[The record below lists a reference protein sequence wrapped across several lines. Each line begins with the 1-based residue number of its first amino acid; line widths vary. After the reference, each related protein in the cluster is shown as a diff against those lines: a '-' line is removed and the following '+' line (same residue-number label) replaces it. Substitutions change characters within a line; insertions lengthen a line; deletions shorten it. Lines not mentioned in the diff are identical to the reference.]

1 MKEAAPIVE
10 KDKLKPFKQHG
21 VVFRGS
27 NATQSYGDCP
37 FTGKQ
42 NKFYVNKETLCW
54 DSKTAGLSGNL
65 RGFLVE
71 ISKQNVADL
80 TPKLLARL
88 AENRKLPVS
97 AFSGFE
103 FGYSGNGY
111 TFPVRNED
119 GQLMDLR
126 MYGLGKQ
133 ILSTSGCSVWLF
145 NTNALVKAPKEYEVY
160 LCEGE
165 WDTIAMAWLLKSQGI
180 KAVAVGVPG
189 ANTFKREW
197 VPYFNDR
204 VVHVCYDNDEA
215 GEQGEVVVDN
225 RLRGAIK
232 GIDFLH
238 WPLSLPTGYDL
249 RDLITSEAVAEKKPK
264 KTLRLIK
271 EMAKKFTRKSVNAGE
286 TLEEEFSKKKVAV
299 VVRKTSFEDVEKVF
313 KKWLYLE
320 NTDAIK
326 VSCAI
331 ILSTK
336 MKGDPLWMM
345 LVAPPGGSKTEIIS
359 SFNMCSNVYLTSSLT
374 PHAMVS
380 GANDRDGTDP
390 SLLPKLNDKCLN
402 IKDFTVIL
410 GKKEADKE
418 EIFSIF
424 RDAYDGSTSK
434 DFGNGIKRHY
444 NCHFSILAGV
454 TPVIYN
460 LGMQHAGLGERFLKF
475 YIGDS
480 IHHPSEVEMMR
491 KAIHNVSHEFTMRE
505 EIAIVVRDFMH
516 YKLNQFEQEGFEYP
530 NIPIEFENKL
540 LYAVQYAATMRGTV
554 TRDLRNNDIVTSKP
568 FREVGTRLSKTLAKF
583 AMNLA
588 FTLGKKEIGEEEYRI
603 VKKMILDTIDQ
614 RAEEIVRKI
623 YNRTPHKDD
632 TIATRDV
639 ARLTRYNSSTIGRI
653 LNDLNLLRIV
663 ERTGKNNKFEWRVSD
678 HIRELIERAGFY
690 TTEAEKERIRLDE
703 DIFETRSNAKKKV
716 KIKLKKK

>member
-1 MKEAAPIVE
+1 MD

-21 VVFRGS
+21 IIFRGANGS
-27 NATQSYGDCP
+27 QAYGDCP
-37 FTGKQ
+37 FTGKE

-65 RGFLVE
+65 RGFLEE
-71 ISKQNVADL
+71 INKQNIADL
-80 TPKLLARL
+80 NTKILTRL
-88 AENRKLPVS
+88 AENRKLPVE
-97 AFSGFE
+97 AFDGYE
-103 FGYSGNGY
+103 FGYAGEGY
-111 TFPVRNED
+111 TFPVRDEKGN
-119 GQLMDLR
+119 LMDLR
-126 MYGLGKQ
+126 MYQLGKQ
-133 ILSTSGCSVWLF
+133 ILSTSGCAVWLF
-145 NTNALVKAPKEYEVY
+145 NVKAIVEAPIEWPVY

-165 WDTIAMAWLLKSQGI
+165 WDTIAMAWLLKTLGI

-197 VPYFNDR
+197 VQYFKDR
-204 VVHVCYDNDEA
+204 EVHVCYDNDEA

-225 RLRGAIK
+225 RLRGTHK
-232 GIDFLH
+232 SIDFLH
-238 WPLSLPTGYDL
+238 WPINHPTGYDL
-249 RDLITSEAVAEKKPK
+249 RDFITSEAVAAKKPK

-271 EMAKKFTRKSVNAGE
+271 EMAKKFTRKSLNAGE
-286 TLEEEFSKKKVAV
+286 VLTEEFSDKKEAV

-313 KKWLYLE
+313 RKWLFLE

-326 VSCAI
+326 TACAI
-331 ILSTK
+331 VLSTK

-380 GANDRDGTDP
+380 GANDRDGSDP

-410 GKKEADKE
+410 GKKEADKD

-480 IHHPSEVEMMR
+480 IQHPSEVEMMR
-491 KAIHNVSHEFTMRE
+491 KAIHNVSHEMTMRE
-505 EIAIVVRDFMH
+505 EMAIAMRDFMH
-516 YKLNQFEQEGFEYP
+516 YKLSQMEREDFTYP
-530 NIPIEFENKL
+530 EIPIEIENQL

-554 TRDLRNNDIVTSKP
+554 TRDVRNNDIVMSKP
-568 FREVGTRLSKTLAKF
+568 FREVGTRLSKNIAKF
-583 AMNLA
+583 LMNLA
-588 FTLGKKEIGEEEYRI
+588 FVLGKKVVGDEEYRI
-603 VKKMILDTIDQ
+603 VKKIILDSIDQ
-614 RAEEIVRKI
+614 RSEEIVRKI
-623 YNRTPHKDD
+623 YIAAPTIDD
-632 TIATRDV
+632 TIATREV
-639 ARLTRYNSSTIGRI
+639 ARITRYNGSTVGRI
-653 LNDLNLLRIV
+653 MNDLNLLRIV
-663 ERTGKNNKFEWRVSD
+663 ERQGKNNKFEWRVSQ

-690 TTEAEKERIRLDE
+690 TTEAEKKRIRLDK
-703 DIFETRSNAKKKV
+703 DIFEVRGSTKKK
-716 KIKLKKK
+716 ITLKLKRK